1 MRNFFFLALIQFKM
15 GNIAS
20 AAQNVVAKP
29 SVMRIDEVDA
39 PKSHVNYDLKQTP
52 PPECPMHQKAT
63 EPPVAVVSECPIG
76 GDAINP
82 LNMVKISICSFK
94 IQENNFF

>member
-1 MRNFFFLALIQFKM
+1 M

-29 SVMRIDEVDA
+29 SAVRMDEVDA
-39 PKSHVNYDLKQTP
+39 PKSHVKYDLNDTP
-52 PPECPMHQKAT
+52 PPECPMHKKAA
-63 EPPVAVVSECPIG
+63 EPPPVSVSECPIG

-82 LNMVKISICSFK
+82 LNMVK
-94 IQENNFF
+94 